1 MKLKIVLSGICLL
14 ALLLF
19 VGVEQLTASFQLSA
33 ILVLGGFLLLLV
45 SCKAKLAERKNLE
58 TSYALV
64 CLLMAGIF
72 ASLAPFDG
80 QIRLSTTQELLCV
93 LTGVSVSILTGYQL
107 FFAAPNKED
116 IPFKQKGQQK

>member
-1 MKLKIVLSGICLL
+1 MKIKIVLSGICLL

-19 VGVEQLTASFQLSA
+19 VGVEQFTASFQFSA
-33 ILVLGGFLLLLV
+33 ILVLCGFLLLLV

-64 CLLMAGIF
+64 CLLMAGLF

-80 QIRLSTTQELLCV
+80 QIRLSTTKELLCV
-93 LTGVSVSILTGYQL
+93 LTGISVSILTGYQL
-107 FFAAPNKED
+107 FFAPPNKED
-116 IPFKQKGQQK
+116 IAFKQKGQQK